1 MVCAKSYLTLE
12 RRSGNEGSRLLNR
25 PLRNGAVGSVG
36 ARRVKR
42 PAPRLVSQ
50 RLRLLRPHLLR
61 KVNSMAR
68 VASLASACWAPPNP
82 LALAVAKA
90 SSASGKV
97 LPVSDERA
105 RWR

>member
-1 MVCAKSYLTLE
+1 MACILTF
-12 RRSGNEGSRLLNR
+12 SRQQE
-25 PLRNGAVGSVG
+25 V
-36 ARRVKR
+36 ARRFIACADGEKV
-42 PAPRLVSQ
+42 PAIFRQHGSLDK
-50 RLRLLRPHLLR
+50 LLR

-105 RWR
+105 RSR